1 MARPTKSARRRPRQ
15 NQLRRTSSARRQS
28 RTLAQPPAEKPSV
41 NNPPLWKRPFLWIGA
56 LIAAMALAAATAL
69 GTGLGDHLFADSTPA
84 SAPVGPPVIVN
95 SGQYMQ
101 GPTQAGTLAFA
112 KPLSPQEVAFYNTPY
127 LNYQNYVSHA
137 TAVGGAGVGGVLLAI
152 VLRGN
157 YPGLAVVSDLQV
169 VRRCGP
175 PLDGT
180 LLYSPP
186 AAEGTNIG
194 IGFNLD
200 SQFATAQDYQT
211 NEPLSGNFFA
221 EHTISLTKG
230 QSEGLLIDAQT
241 TDHYCQFTL
250 RLVVDVV
257 RADYGQAQVVES
269 ISNHGQPFAVT
280 AALTGVRNYLP
291 TFSRYAVVYAAGVAS
306 PDPGHIVRV
315 NPKTWNGT

>member
-1 MARPTKSARRRPRQ
+1 MARPTKTAGRRPRQ
-15 NQLRRTSSARRQS
+15 NQPRRTSSASSQNRA
-28 RTLAQPPAEKPSV
+28 LAQPPAERSRE
-41 NNPPLWKRPFLWIGA
+41 NSPPLWKRPFLWIGA
-56 LIAAMALAAATAL
+56 LIAAMAIAAATAF
-69 GTGLGDHLFADSTPA
+69 GTGLGDHLFADTTPT

-95 SGQYMQ
+95 SVQYMQ
-101 GPTQAGTLAFA
+101 GPNQAGTLAFA
-112 KPLSPQEVAFYNTPY
+112 RPLSLQKVRYYNSPY
-127 LNYQNYVSHA
+127 LDYQNYVSHA
-137 TAVGGAGVGGVLLAI
+137 TAMGGAGVGDVLLSI

-157 YPGLAVVSDLQV
+157 SPGLAVVSDLQV
-169 VRRCGP
+169 VRRCSP

-221 EHTISLTKG
+221 EHTISLTNG

-250 RLVVDVV
+250 RLIVDVV
-257 RADYGQAQVVES
+257 RADYGRAQVVES

-280 AALTGVRNYLP
+280 AMTGERNYLP